1 MAFQTRLFDSDST
14 HFPNPIEGESLYSWC
29 VRFHRLSTNINP
41 NLTSKQLF
49 DHYSAGFRHDF
60 PTRLSSFSEITN
72 QILGSV
78 EKLIYDRTVFSIFAP
93 FLSQIAIEDVFRN
106 MHNGV
111 HSRIAYRIGLRGTP
125 ISTTAPIKACAQCMQ
140 EDKIAWGTA
149 WWHIEH
155 QFPTVRICPAH
166 GTYLL
171 MATQE
176 FHSSGLKDWYTPAD
190 IPGGGWHNMPPLDA
204 QTIERLRKL
213 SDWTLWLAKHYDNSL
228 DSGLLRQAYQLRA
241 IAMGWSCKDGTL
253 NFTQL
258 RIAFRNSYA
267 CLEGL
272 PGFSF
277 IKDTVHD
284 HGGFLGSILLRIGV
298 NKHPLR
304 NLLLMDFL
312 FEDPNVFLAEYKLV
326 LSKSLR
332 CSNAELWPELVN
344 SEDLLKILVTDA
356 GYTVNAAARKL
367 HIPVRIAI
375 RSLKQNSIVFQQ
387 GRMIDPTSE
396 KLMIS
401 YLVAGDGIE
410 EIASKL
416 GIRKRLIISY
426 LTRNPALQKTWRQAV
441 KDRTIATHRTLFLQF
456 LNDNPSMS
464 AKDIRRFPESGFRWL
479 KINDGNWLKENLPG
493 IWNQAANTDFGR

>member
-1 MAFQTRLFDSDST
+1 
-14 HFPNPIEGESLYSWC
+14 
-29 VRFHRLSTNINP
+29 
-41 NLTSKQLF
+41 
-49 DHYSAGFRHDF
+49 
-60 PTRLSSFSEITN
+60 
-72 QILGSV
+72 
-78 EKLIYDRTVFSIFAP
+78 
-93 FLSQIAIEDVFRN
+93 
-106 MHNGV
+106 
-111 HSRIAYRIGLRGTP
+111 
-125 ISTTAPIKACAQCMQ
+125 
-140 EDKIAWGTA
+140 
-149 WWHIEH
+149 
-155 QFPTVRICPAH
+155 
-166 GTYLL
+166 
-171 MATQE
+171 
-176 FHSSGLKDWYTPAD
+176 
-190 IPGGGWHNMPPLDA
+190 
-204 QTIERLRKL
+204 
-213 SDWTLWLAKHYDNSL
+213 
-228 DSGLLRQAYQLRA
+228 
-241 IAMGWSCKDGTL
+241 L

-332 CSNAELWPELVN
+332 RSNAELWPELVN

-375 RSLKQNSIVFQQ
+375 RSLKQNSILFQQ

-401 YLVAGDGIE
+401 YLVAGDSIE

-441 KDRTIATHRTLFLQF
+441 EDRTIATHRTLFLQF

-479 KINDGNWLKENLPG
+479 KINDRNWLKENLPG
-493 IWNQAANTDFGR
+493 MWNQ